1 MRQQFTQIGTL
12 TALLDD
18 SETAPALGTG
28 QPVSVAVESLSG
40 PLKVITCPDFDV
52 PHFVIGARPASS
64 TSSGII
70 TPISAGV
77 PILLGGAVM
86 RGDKLMVESGRFVKA
101 TTGKVVICAA
111 GDAGASGDT
120 IRAAL
125 LSEVA

>member
-28 QPVSVAVESLSG
+28 QPVSVESLSG
-40 PLKVITCPDFDV
+40 P
-52 PHFVIGARPASS
+52 
-64 TSSGII
+64 
-70 TPISAGV
+70 
-77 PILLGGAVM
+77 
-86 RGDKLMVESGRFVKA
+86 
-101 TTGKVVICAA
+101 
-111 GDAGASGDT
+111 DT